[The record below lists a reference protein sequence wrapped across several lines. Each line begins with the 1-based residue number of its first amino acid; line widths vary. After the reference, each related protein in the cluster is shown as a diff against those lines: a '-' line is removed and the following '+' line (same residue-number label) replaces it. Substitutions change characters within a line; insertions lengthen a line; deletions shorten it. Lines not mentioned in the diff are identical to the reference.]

1 MQTFLQI
8 AQTISYM
15 PNSELSTINGIT
27 DITNEERN
35 AINEALKTVWN
46 ESSTFDFRYKKI
58 TFPTVVGQA
67 DYDMP
72 IGYIKDKGLQKVI
85 IAGHSMGGGGVYKY
99 SSLFP

>member
-15 PNSELSTINGIT
+15 PNSELSTINGIS

-46 ESSTFDFRYKKI
+46 ESSTFDFRYKKSAMRLKNLI
-58 TFPTVVGQA
+58 RTKPFSAKYAIFFDEILDFIRFLTNYFP
-67 DYDMP
+67 
-72 IGYIKDKGLQKVI
+72 
-85 IAGHSMGGGGVYKY
+85 
-99 SSLFP
+99 